1 MAPTTLVALWE
12 QQATATPDAVAV
24 VAGAHRATYADV
36 DRRATAL
43 AAELQA
49 RGIGPENLVG
59 VCLGR
64 SVEMVVALLGILKS
78 GAAYLPLDPS
88 YPADRLRHMTTDSG
102 AGLWLCDA
110 EHRAQALASGA
121 ADVLLVEDL
130 PAEAAAPVAPAV
142 HPHDLAYV
150 IYTSGST
157 GLPKGVAVDHAA
169 IASFL
174 RSAAERPGLGA
185 DDRVLALTP
194 LSFDISA
201 LELFLPLTRG
211 ATVVMAPRAANTDPE
226 LLAATIAEGV

>member
-12 QQATATPDAVAV
+12 QQAAATPDAVAV

-43 AAELQA
+43 AAELQV
-49 RGIGPENLVG
+49 RGIGPEDLVG

-64 SVEMVVALLGILKS
+64 SIEMVVALLGILKS

-110 EHRAQALASGA
+110 DHRAQALASGV
-121 ADVLLVEDL
+121 ADVLLVEDI
-130 PAEAAAPVAPAV
+130 PAEREDIRAEPAAPVALVAPVA
-142 HPHDLAYV
+142 HPHHLAYV

-169 IASFL
+169 LASFL
-174 RSAAERPGLGA
+174 RSVAERPGLGA

-194 LSFDISA
+194 LSFDISI
-201 LELFLPLTRG
+201 LELFLPLTWER
-211 ATVVMAPRAANTDPE
+211 RW
-226 LLAATIAEGV
+226 

>member
-1 MAPTTLVALWE
+1 MASTTLVALWE

-88 YPADRLRHMTTDSG
+88 YPAARLRHMTTDSG

-157 GLPKGVAVDHAA
+157 GLPKGVAVDP
-169 IASFL
+169 ASG
-174 RSAAERPGLGA
+174 RTTGSSR
-185 DDRVLALTP
+185 
-194 LSFDISA
+194 
-201 LELFLPLTRG
+201 
-211 ATVVMAPRAANTDPE
+211 
-226 LLAATIAEGV
+226 